1 MDKIRVLSG
10 AQLKYI
16 AFLSMLIDHVNKAL
30 IYPNLNGGLL
40 LKISDLF
47 DVLGRIAFPLFAFF
61 IVEGFF
67 KTRSRKKYLLNL
79 LIFGV
84 ISEVPFDM
92 FTTRT
97 FFNPRYN
104 NVLFALALSLVFLS
118 VDYDYHAIL
127 IVYFLYVFYNKPILS
142 CVFGYLSI
150 FKEVWALLGFGFILM
165 YNGKRGRQNKMINYW
180 FYPVH
185 ILILGILRMVFN
197 I

>member
-1 MDKIRVLSG
+1 MTQTVELQKKGLDRIRVFSG

-30 IYPNLNGGLL
+30 IYP
-40 LKISDLF
+40 
-47 DVLGRIAFPLFAFF
+47 
-61 IVEGFF
+61 
-67 KTRSRKKYLLNL
+67 
-79 LIFGV
+79 
-84 ISEVPFDM
+84 
-92 FTTRT
+92 
-97 FFNPRYN
+97 YN
-104 NVLFALALSLVFLS
+104 NVLFALALSLVTIWIIDTLKIKLEKIPRFLWYLTTVLILAIMCIISLFLS

-150 FKEVWALLGFGFILM
+150 FKEVWELLGFGFILM

>member
-1 MDKIRVLSG
+1 M
-10 AQLKYI
+10 
-16 AFLSMLIDHVNKAL
+16 
-30 IYPNLNGGLL
+30 
-40 LKISDLF
+40 
-47 DVLGRIAFPLFAFF
+47 
-61 IVEGFF
+61 
-67 KTRSRKKYLLNL
+67 
-79 LIFGV
+79 IFGV

-104 NVLFALALSLVFLS
+104 NVLFALALSLVTIWIIDTLKIKLEKIPRFLWYLTTVLILAIMCIISLFLS